1 MVRLNGPLPD
11 STRSPIHRDDG
22 GDGKGSLGGA
32 PVLMTIRWTGTQ
44 AVNDKR
50 TALDGQSTN
59 HIYKG
64 DPLVCCDQRDASWI
78 NAVCK

>member
-1 MVRLNGPLPD
+1 MSVND
-11 STRSPIHRDDG
+11 H
-22 GDGKGSLGGA
+22 K
-32 PVLMTIRWTGTQ
+32 MTIRWTGTQ
-44 AVNDKR
+44 AVNGKR

-64 DPLVCCDQRDASWI
+64 GPLVRCDQRDACWI